1 MDGKGLP
8 PATGLPPAGELLNTA
23 QAAERVCLSAR
34 TLERLRAAGKGPKY
48 LRIGRWIRYRAE
60 DLDKWLESRARGD

>member
-1 MDGKGLP
+1 M
-8 PATGLPPAGELLNTA
+8 NTA
-23 QAAERVCLSAR
+23 QAAERVCLSPR
-34 TLERLRAAGKGPKY
+34 TMERLRAAGKGPKY